1 MRPVTLKAPIL
12 GLVLT
17 MAAGTLWAQDPVK
30 VAPKNFRVLLENEQ
44 VRVLDF
50 HAAGEKIP
58 MHSHPSYVSYSVA
71 GAGKTK
77 FTSVDGK
84 VTEAPATTGQATWHE
99 AETHASQYEGKG
111 ETHVILIELKTQAKP
126 KP

>member
-1 MRPVTLKAPIL
+1 
-12 GLVLT
+12 
-17 MAAGTLWAQDPVK
+17 
-30 VAPKNFRVLLENEQ
+30 
-44 VRVLDF
+44 
-50 HAAGEKIP
+50 
-58 MHSHPSYVSYSVA
+58 
-71 GAGKTK
+71 
-77 FTSVDGK
+77 